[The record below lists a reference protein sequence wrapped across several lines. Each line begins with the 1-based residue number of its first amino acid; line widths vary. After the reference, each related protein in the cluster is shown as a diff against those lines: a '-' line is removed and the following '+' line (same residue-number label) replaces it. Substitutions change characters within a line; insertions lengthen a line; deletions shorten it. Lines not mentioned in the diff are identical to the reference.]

1 MIPEPEL
8 RSESPPENQILS
20 AIKEYQQCEAI
31 EDRVS
36 SLILILTIIQSTS
49 EDTWIDHMEVL
60 LRIAM
65 NAMRQFEYPT
75 IIITSVR
82 IIREFLKRKI
92 PRIKDYTKV
101 CNCVF

>member
-1 MIPEPEL
+1 
-8 RSESPPENQILS
+8 
-20 AIKEYQQCEAI
+20 
-31 EDRVS
+31 
-36 SLILILTIIQSTS
+36 
-49 EDTWIDHMEVL
+49 MEVL

-65 NAMRQFEYPT
+65 DAMRQFEYPT

-101 CNCVF
+101 